1 MSTLFDE
8 LNESR
13 QYIAKLELELIQEQQ
28 LKRETLRVLQHMRE
42 EVIRLQMENIRLGWH
57 MYMFKLKNYHL
68 LHLFYSS
75 GQE

>member
-42 EVIRLQMENIRLGWH
+42 EVIRLQMENIRLG
-57 MYMFKLKNYHL
+57 
-68 LHLFYSS
+68 
-75 GQE
+75 